1 MKLKVKILKSL
12 LYKQKFVL
20 TDSIDKESCIVSML
34 RNGDSAVSKA
44 LYCTYAGY
52 LTGVCTRYLS
62 DPDDVK
68 DVLHDS
74 FLKIFASVRAF
85 EYRGKGSLKAWLT
98 RIVVNES
105 LKFIRK
111 IYRPEFVSVS
121 QEQFEIAA
129 EEPELDG
136 IDIADLHRMICE
148 LPPGYRTVFN
158 LYVFEEKSHKEIAAL
173 LNIRESTSA
182 SQLHRAKALLATK
195 IKEYQSHSYT
205 PIDYER

>member
-1 MKLKVKILKSL
+1 MTESV
-12 LYKQKFVL
+12 
-20 TDSIDKESCIVSML
+20 DKEGSIVSML

-74 FLKIFASVRAF
+74 FLRIFASVRTF

-98 RIVVNES
+98 RVVVNES
-105 LKFIRK
+105 LKFIRHT
-111 IYRPEFVSVS
+111 YRLEFVPVS
-121 QEQFEIAA
+121 QESIEIEA

-136 IDIADLHRMICE
+136 IPMAELHRMICE

-158 LYVFEEKSHKEIAAL
+158 LYVFEEKSHKEIAAI

-182 SQLHRAKALLATK
+182 SQLHRAKALLAIK
-195 IKEYQSHSYT
+195 IREYQSHSYN
-205 PIDYER
+205 PIGYER

>member
-1 MKLKVKILKSL
+1 M
-12 LYKQKFVL
+12 
-20 TDSIDKESCIVSML
+20 TDSVDKETGIVNML
-34 RNGDSAVSKA
+34 RNDDSAVSKA

-62 DPDDVK
+62 NPDDVK

-74 FLKIFASVRAF
+74 FLKIFASIRTF

-105 LKFIRK
+105 LKFIRHTYK
-111 IYRPEFVSVS
+111 LEFVSVS
-121 QEQFEIAA
+121 QEEFEIAI
-129 EEPELDG
+129 EEPDLNG
-136 IDIADLHRMICE
+136 IEMAELHRMICE

-158 LYVFEEKSHKEIAAL
+158 LYVFEEKSHKEIATI

-195 IKEYQSHSYT
+195 IREYQSHSHN
-205 PIDYER
+205 PVSYER

>member
-1 MKLKVKILKSL
+1 MTESV
-12 LYKQKFVL
+12 
-20 TDSIDKESCIVSML
+20 DKEGSIVSML

-74 FLKIFASVRAF
+74 FLRIFASVRTF

-98 RIVVNES
+98 RVVVNES
-105 LKFIRK
+105 LKFIRHT
-111 IYRPEFVSVS
+111 YRLEFVPVS
-121 QEQFEIAA
+121 QESIEIEA

-136 IDIADLHRMICE
+136 ISMAELHRMICE

-158 LYVFEEKSHKEIAAL
+158 LYVFEEKSHKEIAAI

-182 SQLHRAKALLATK
+182 SQLHRAKALLAIK
-195 IKEYQSHSYT
+195 IREYQSHSYN
-205 PIDYER
+205 PIGYER